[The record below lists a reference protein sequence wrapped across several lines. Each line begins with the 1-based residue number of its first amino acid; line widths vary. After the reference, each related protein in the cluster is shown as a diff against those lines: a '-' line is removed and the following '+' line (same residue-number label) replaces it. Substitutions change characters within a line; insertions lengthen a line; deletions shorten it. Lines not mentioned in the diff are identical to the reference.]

1 LSSFTAHDYRDYYR
15 YTETWSETD
24 IVYEVEV
31 RRRRTVR
38 QLRRLASMIPGRRLL
53 DIGAGPGYFCRIAL
67 DEGWDAEGVEIS
79 ARAVEIGRDRL
90 GVSYIDLEA
99 VPAASV
105 DVVCCRH
112 VVEHVADPLG
122 LLRALRRVLKPGGVL
137 VVHAPHREPLSF
149 VLRNRL
155 LHRPDTLCALYLPDH
170 VLGFTGSSLAR
181 VAKRAGFDA
190 LSVETRS
197 EHVADPLGLLRALR
211 RVLKPGGVLVVHAPH
226 REPLSFVLR
235 NRLLHRPDTL
245 CALYLPDHV
254 LGFTGSSLARV
265 AKRAGF
271 DALSVETTGKWSAYS
286 DPFFLRH
293 HIRQRTFLTLSRH
306 VTRQLV
312 DSVGVWLGQGDWL
325 VGHLRKSPD

>member
-1 LSSFTAHDYRDYYR
+1 MSVSTSTIRCPVCVDSATSRWGSRGGHAIFECGACGLTFFDLSSFTAHDYRDYYR

-137 VVHAPHREPLSF
+137 VVHAPHREPCRTTCWASPA
-149 VLRNRL
+149 
-155 LHRPDTLCALYLPDH
+155 HRWREWQ
-170 VLGFTGSSLAR
+170 SE
-181 VAKRAGFDA
+181 RA
-190 LSVETRS
+190 STRS
-197 EHVADPLGLLRALR
+197 PWRPPASG
-211 RVLKPGGVLVVHAPH
+211 API
-226 REPLSFVLR
+226 PI
-235 NRLLHRPDTL
+235 P
-245 CALYLPDHV
+245 
-254 LGFTGSSLARV
+254 SS
-265 AKRAGF
+265 
-271 DALSVETTGKWSAYS
+271 SAITS
-286 DPFFLRH
+286 ASGP
-293 HIRQRTFLTLSRH
+293 S
-306 VTRQLV
+306 
-312 DSVGVWLGQGDWL
+312 
-325 VGHLRKSPD
+325 

>member
-1 LSSFTAHDYRDYYR
+1 MSVSASTIRCPVCVDSATSRWGSRGGHAIFECGACGLTFFDLSSFTAHDYRDYYR

-99 VPAASV
+99 VPTASV

-112 VVEHVADPLG
+112 VIEHVADPLG

-155 LHRPDTLCALYLPDH
+155 LR
-170 VLGFTGSSLAR
+170 
-181 VAKRAGFDA
+181 
-190 LSVETRS
+190 
-197 EHVADPLGLLRALR
+197 
-211 RVLKPGGVLVVHAPH
+211 
-226 REPLSFVLR
+226 
-235 NRLLHRPDTL
+235 RPDTL

-312 DSVGVWLGQGDWL
+312 DSVGVWLGQGDWV
-325 VGHLRKSPD
+325 VGHFRKSPD